1 MADSAGAETI
11 SGKTNRAESEP
22 DNQTARTRRRRDN
35 SGEED
40 GNGFVRYFLG
50 KADSNGGVPALD
62 KEVNTEGEALVES
75 LRQGV
80 TFYAVQEFRVV
91 PDLAGRRPQLTK
103 EPVPGKKT

>member
-1 MADSAGAETI
+1 MANSTGAETI
-11 SGKTNRAESEP
+11 SGKTNRVESEP
-22 DNQTARTRRRRDN
+22 DNQTTRTRRTREN
-35 SGEED
+35 SGEENS
-40 GNGFVRYFLG
+40 NGLVRYFLG
-50 KADSNGGVPALD
+50 KAESNDRIPVLD